1 VPAGFSDLFTMLNA
15 RDFLEDGVYVC
26 SDCCSDL
33 KLLFEL
39 WTSANDVISALH
51 RYISNMQKKS
61 EGCRKAQSFMITHEE
76 DGHTYT
82 FKVDTVARFRD
93 KDWCVRFIM
102 PPSTARVVTLCA
114 WFVGD
119 DSDRRSVVGVIVS
132 GQSWQFKGWK
142 WKFPLEVFKKG
153 ACTSWKQWW
162 SSWSTLTAS
171 LDRHVHV

>member
-1 VPAGFSDLFTMLNA
+1 MLNA

-26 SDCCSDL
+26 ADCCSGR
-33 KLLFEL
+33 KVLFEL
-39 WTSANDVISALH
+39 WTSANAAALH

-82 FKVDTVARFRD
+82 FKVVDTVARFRD

-102 PPSTARVVTLCA
+102 SSWTASVVCVTLCA
-114 WFVGD
+114 RFAGGD
-119 DSDRRSVVGVIVS
+119 SGRRSVVGVIVS

-153 ACTSWKQWW
+153 VCTGWKWW
-162 SSWSTLTAS
+162 
-171 LDRHVHV
+171 